1 MKPVQGKALSKHA
14 PQTGNSWSVFTS
26 PTRCNEETS
35 VPVRSMFD
43 TESPESVRQHD
54 RMSACLVNNSAESL
68 SGESSLTLIIS
79 CHYICTTVCEYRCC
93 CCCCTRCCF
102 VWKTS
107 VVFFLLSHGFVTE
120 I

>member
-79 CHYICTTVCEYRCC
+79 CHYIYVQQYVNTD
-93 CCCCTRCCF
+93 
-102 VWKTS
+102 
-107 VVFFLLSHGFVTE
+107 VVVVVLVVVLFGK
-120 I
+120 